1 MRNAH
6 VFICMHTIL
15 IAGAALCGS
24 YLFNWREHLCI
35 CAFVTLRLLTVQRVP
50 SRGLPPWLDTV
61 PPQTLTVTGET
72 IFSELIVVT
81 TDVVRYKWLINHLT
95 VKDHHVLCVGPTG
108 TGVWPGGGLV
118 GSLKVET
125 RCVPRRGPEACP
137 VPPRGSDKVLWPNL
151 FIPPISC
158 GLFGDAQFLK
168 KIQRFIFISGVLR
181 FGRSSCGHECG
192 GPDGGI

>member
-108 TGVWPGGGLV
+108 TGVWPGGGVSWKFKSRDSLCTQKGTRSMPRPTQRV
-118 GSLKVET
+118 G
-125 RCVPRRGPEACP
+125 
-137 VPPRGSDKVLWPNL
+137 
-151 FIPPISC
+151 
-158 GLFGDAQFLK
+158 
-168 KIQRFIFISGVLR
+168 
-181 FGRSSCGHECG
+181 
-192 GPDGGI
+192 